1 MLPLTLEEIVKTVKE
16 QYKTPEPTWQA
27 ADPTDQDYA
36 ALRKEALSTDPFDKV
51 QFRKKLWALFE
62 KGGAELL
69 CKVCEYGRV
78 VILRP
83 KGEKLGISWPF
94 WGRILQGFN
103 VPSVRILWF
112 VVPVPRLLPDLHED
126 VGPEHVNGGYTFP
139 CNLDAV
145 VIYRKEEATRV
156 LIHEMLH
163 ATCTDDRSLP
173 LEITEAKTETF
184 AELFLVAYASKGSLA
199 LASKLWLLQAQWIQ
213 DLNTKLVK
221 DHGVASLKD
230 YSARYTVAREAELR
244 RLGIELPKVSHRV
257 MTSSRFTSPALDK
270 WLL

>member
-1 MLPLTLEEIVKTVKE
+1 MLPLILEETVRVVKE
-16 QYKTPEPTWQA
+16 QYKTPEPLWQL
-27 ADPTDQDYA
+27 TDLTQDDYEA
-36 ALRKEALSTDPFDKV
+36 MRKEAMTTDPFDKV
-51 QFRKKLWALFE
+51 QFRKKLWTLFE
-62 KGGAELL
+62 GGGAELL
-69 CKVCEYGRV
+69 CKQCDYGKV

-83 KGEKLGISWPF
+83 RGEELGISWSF
-94 WGRILQGFN
+94 WARILQGFN
-103 VPSVRILWF
+103 KPTVRIFWF
-112 VVPVPRLLPDLHED
+112 VVPVPRLLPDLHEH

-139 CNLDAV
+139 CHLNAV

-163 ATCTDDRSLP
+163 ATCTDDASLP
-173 LEITEAKTETF
+173 VELKEAKTETF

-221 DHGVASLKD
+221 DHGVVSLKD

-244 RLGIELPKVSHRV
+244 RLGIELPNVSRRA
-257 MTSSRFTSPALDK
+257 MTSSRFTSPALDRF
-270 WLL
+270 LS